1 MAQEA
6 LLDHGLHEHAQLD
19 LDVDQLQC
27 MFPRNVDSVILEGYG
42 GEGATKLVCLDE
54 NMLAS

>member
-27 MFPRNVDSVILEGYG
+27 MFPRNVDSVILEGDG
-42 GEGATKLVCLDE
+42 GEGATKLVCLDG
-54 NMLAS
+54 NM